1 MDLWSTGIDLILD
14 GPDQLLVPEIS
25 ANFACPVKGAID
37 KLVLSR
43 LTANWSLVLNPHPL
57 PLTAIG

>member
-43 LTANWSLVLNPHPL
+43 
-57 PLTAIG
+57 